1 MTFTP
6 QHVLLQLGH
15 ILAGAGLL
23 LTSGLLQ
30 AQVYRIDAI
39 VFLDRHA
46 ATEGGQPLPGRPLL
60 DSISGEDVD
69 SLQSARISVLP
80 EEDFALAQQ
89 WNRLRNAQRY
99 QPLVR
104 LSWIQDT
111 PPETN
116 GPRLRVESGA
126 VVTSGE
132 DGRSPIRAL
141 SGSVALEMGRF
152 LHIDADLRYVSAE
165 SGQPRIYPMRER
177 RRVRRGEL
185 HYLDSPRIGLLARV
199 MRVDTDDTD

>member
-1 MTFTP
+1 MTLKP
-6 QHVLLQLGH
+6 LHALPRLVH
-15 ILAGAGLL
+15 ILAGATLL
-23 LTSGLLQ
+23 LASGVLQ

-60 DSISGEDVD
+60 NRIAVD
-69 SLQSARISVLP
+69 DAEALQAARITLLP
-80 EEDFALAQQ
+80 EDDFALTQQ

-104 LSWIQDT
+104 LSWTQDT
-111 PPETN
+111 PPESN
-116 GPRLRVESGA
+116 GPRLQIESGA

-132 DGRSPIRAL
+132 DGRSEIRAL

-152 LHIDADLRYVSAE
+152 LHVDADLRYVSAE
-165 SGQPRIYPMRER
+165 SGQPRIYPLRER

-199 MRVDTDDTD
+199 VRIDDDGTD